1 MLKAALVMVT
11 GTPKQM
17 SWNGVVGSEPHK
29 LPWAGS
35 LIYRD
40 GLKGASCQAYAWE
53 VRQTPSR
60 TRQKINEKIRFLLIC
75 RRDRFVKKCIA
86 TRLDKGAIAL

>member
-1 MLKAALVMVT
+1 MLKAALVLVT

-17 SWNGVVGSEPHK
+17 SWNGVVGSEPHR

-40 GLKGASCQAYAWE
+40 GLKGAFCQAYAGE
-53 VRQTPSR
+53 IRQTPGR
-60 TRQKINEKIRFLLIC
+60 ARQKINEKIRFLLIY
-75 RRDRFVKKCIA
+75 RLDRFVKKCIA
-86 TRLDKGAIAL
+86 TRLDKSAIAL